1 MTSRGNSSISPP
13 VQISVQSQPRQVN
26 ALPSGTPPPQQQFYA
41 GQTQLPQGVFEYQQ
55 TPAQQQGQQLL
66 SYQAYGSAPNDIR
79 VSGGS
84 GRGAAPQ
91 QGLVQGG
98 AFYQQAGQTMR
109 PQQNPQNQP
118 PYYISTPN
126 NLRQRP
132 PQPVLMLQPQAPG
145 FPPGGNMVIPTQ
157 NMYHQRVPLFTPPNS
172 YAFGGT
178 NNCQV
183 FFAPNGQMVR
193 GPMPGP
199 GSARSAPAP
208 RERRLIEIKDP
219 TSGRNVTEELLHGPQ
234 SADSAEQMEERP
246 VIQGNQQVA
255 QEFATRVAERIQ
267 TPVAGS
273 TPMEPPQ
280 TSAPVVES
288 NGLPSPYQ
296 QPPPPPQQGQQPPNM
311 IRPMQ
316 HPSHMMPPG
325 QNPMHPPHNMMP
337 GHGQGILGQPPNSGA
352 APDMM
357 PHIRPPMSEVMNLSV
372 PPPSLPP
379 QVRQTTPA
387 QMFVS
392 QQPQQPHAPSLP
404 HGPRHPQQQQQPPQG
419 PTQVR
424 TQVPPPAMAP
434 TPPPQQAAPPPPT
447 QQQPQPLPLQ
457 QPVVPPQPAPVT
469 PAPLLPAATPDSPA
483 PVVAPPQPARPEPTV
498 AKAPAAAPAV
508 VEKKTTVEVVPP
520 PAAENIPPKP
530 AASAVV
536 EKRASPAKEVSPA
549 PAPVVAEVPP
559 PQTNATTAKAKEQT
573 PPPPSPA
580 AAVKDDPP
588 TKTEEIKDTASSGA
602 STQGKDVRKGKKKK
616 EINRKEISGSDMD
629 AFIDKPD
636 TPSPGQLESAPSGL
650 SFTSDGSLGLEN
662 GQMSDHHSVANGVR
676 NSPRELSGRS
686 TSPSPDS
693 AESSTRPA
701 QHSAPPSRSE
711 GERPGAGAQPML
723 YSKIV
728 ARSPKT
734 PVLAPA
740 WQRRSRT
747 PEDTSAASSQ
757 QQALTTGTDG
767 TDVAQEPPKVVEVV
781 VSPANASCNNG
792 FAEAEG
798 VANGQTGQT
807 NGDHVSAEEHEETPV
822 TDPSV
827 TDRCVTGASEPS
839 KDSDSN
845 DPTSEERSASPTV
858 PDAVQEN
865 GDSRKEQK
873 CAPTARG
880 GSVSGTAEVEKPVA
894 AQAESKHKLKKKKK
908 KKGRKS
914 PPIQKGKQG
923 VVVDQEGK
931 DSESVESKPPLPP
944 SAVERQASAE
954 KSPAA
959 RDVKPTFSYAAA
971 ATGEKAKE
979 ASARPV
985 AQVEA
990 PAQPV
995 EEKKPAAVAGPDTT
1009 DNKTKA
1015 APKVEAAPPAASVA
1029 TPPPVA
1035 PAEVKPA
1042 AAPVVN
1048 QNQAPK
1054 KEQSPVP
1061 AAVEPPK
1068 PSAPAPAPAPSPAP
1082 APAPAPT
1089 QAPAAVQAS
1098 KPEPAAEPE
1107 RRKEAPAPRVLEE
1120 DRPDNTRVSEEKA
1133 AEIKDTKRDI
1143 NDENQPP
1150 KDTGIKPEESK
1161 KVSSLVLEED
1171 VAKFRKDSK
1180 DKLTYDR
1187 AYLMELRGCAS
1198 SQTKPEG
1205 LPNLDIILDKPVINA
1220 NRGGMA
1226 GPMDFTP
1233 SFFQPGVGGQRH
1245 APPMGKSSSRGRQRP
1260 DVPMP
1265 KIITRLSLTTDAKPL
1280 HQSEKPWKST
1290 RGQPAS
1296 GEQAEKNKSLEAETL
1311 FIMNRLTPTNFER
1324 LAGEMRKLQVKNYE
1338 DLQELVKIF
1347 FDKVT
1352 METKFVSAYAMLC
1365 KVMSSLKV
1373 PPPPGLKETAAT
1385 FRVVM
1390 LSKCQQEFEAD
1401 KTIIFEDPE
1410 EKKKKIE
1417 QEMPDSTER
1426 AELIEKTLYQM
1437 KLKRLKF
1444 YGNIRFIGELFKL
1457 GMLTENIMHDC
1468 IFRLLKARDDD
1479 SLVSLCQLITTVGQN
1494 LDTEKAKA
1502 RMDQYFTQM
1511 SKIADE
1517 RKSRIKFTLKDAIDL
1532 RNNNWVPRKE
1542 QAGPKKIDE
1551 VHKDY
1556 EQEQARNQFLNSQP
1570 LPPRNDNQQPGSRR
1584 GSRQRQ
1590 EEKPNDEG
1598 WNTVGSKSLRIDAS
1612 KMRLS
1617 KQSVVDENSIQLGP
1631 GGGMSKFGM
1640 WSRGSFGGAQQPS
1653 QDDRPAPASNRFSAL
1668 RDDKDRRPFERSPSR
1683 GDRDGPNR
1691 GMRQGPTAGH
1701 GRGKMMARSS
1711 QEGERR
1717 DLLASARTIV
1727 GGRSQNS
1734 SRDNSWNREDSRRHL
1749 GPRGSREADNPMTR
1763 SDISLRP
1770 NEEFRTPA
1778 PPPAKKVKEMSEEE
1792 MEHKAKTILEE
1803 YLSVR
1808 DLAEAKLCVSELAGQ
1823 PRLYLVVTA
1832 SINNVLEGTNTARDL
1847 TGQFFHELIKS
1858 NNITLDMYTKGLNE
1872 VLTYAEDMVID
1883 IPMMWT
1889 YLAQMISPM
1898 VVGGSLSMAKMVGVL
1913 KPALESRCCVQL
1925 LSQCLLQMK
1934 DKLGDDAVAQM
1945 WQSSGASFSD
1955 ILPAGEVDGFLKD
1968 KKLEF
1973 INKPVSAA
1981 AAAQVPTPGQPDWL
1995 KFSEEVEAM
2004 VRNSRPSD
2012 EVIAFIEKTVGKEV
2026 QNKSFIRALTT
2037 AIASSSISRPPGP
2050 MKANEDVIKTRK
2062 GILQRYIKS
2071 NQLELQALYAIQ
2083 ALMTKLEHPSGVI
2096 SCLFDTLYDEDVI
2109 SEDSCKQWEKS
2120 ADPAEQEGKGVCLM
2134 QLTQFFTWLSENEEP
2149 EAAS

>member
-629 AFIDKPD
+629 AFID
-636 TPSPGQLESAPSGL
+636 
-650 SFTSDGSLGLEN
+650 
-662 GQMSDHHSVANGVR
+662 
-676 NSPRELSGRS
+676 
-686 TSPSPDS
+686 
-693 AESSTRPA
+693 
-701 QHSAPPSRSE
+701 
-711 GERPGAGAQPML
+711 
-723 YSKIV
+723 
-728 ARSPKT
+728 
-734 PVLAPA
+734 
-740 WQRRSRT
+740 
-747 PEDTSAASSQ
+747 
-757 QQALTTGTDG
+757 
-767 TDVAQEPPKVVEVV
+767 
-781 VSPANASCNNG
+781 
-792 FAEAEG
+792 
-798 VANGQTGQT
+798 
-807 NGDHVSAEEHEETPV
+807 
-822 TDPSV
+822 
-827 TDRCVTGASEPS
+827 
-839 KDSDSN
+839 
-845 DPTSEERSASPTV
+845 
-858 PDAVQEN
+858 
-865 GDSRKEQK
+865 
-873 CAPTARG
+873 
-880 GSVSGTAEVEKPVA
+880 
-894 AQAESKHKLKKKKK
+894 
-908 KKGRKS
+908 
-914 PPIQKGKQG
+914 
-923 VVVDQEGK
+923 GK

>member
-469 PAPLLPAATPDSPA
+469 PAP
-483 PVVAPPQPARPEPTV
+483 
-498 AKAPAAAPAV
+498 
-508 VEKKTTVEVVPP
+508 
-520 PAAENIPPKP
+520 
-530 AASAVV
+530 
-536 EKRASPAKEVSPA
+536 
-549 PAPVVAEVPP
+549 VVAEVPP

-629 AFIDKPD
+629 AFID
-636 TPSPGQLESAPSGL
+636 
-650 SFTSDGSLGLEN
+650 
-662 GQMSDHHSVANGVR
+662 
-676 NSPRELSGRS
+676 
-686 TSPSPDS
+686 
-693 AESSTRPA
+693 
-701 QHSAPPSRSE
+701 
-711 GERPGAGAQPML
+711 
-723 YSKIV
+723 
-728 ARSPKT
+728 
-734 PVLAPA
+734 
-740 WQRRSRT
+740 
-747 PEDTSAASSQ
+747 
-757 QQALTTGTDG
+757 
-767 TDVAQEPPKVVEVV
+767 
-781 VSPANASCNNG
+781 
-792 FAEAEG
+792 
-798 VANGQTGQT
+798 
-807 NGDHVSAEEHEETPV
+807 
-822 TDPSV
+822 
-827 TDRCVTGASEPS
+827 
-839 KDSDSN
+839 
-845 DPTSEERSASPTV
+845 
-858 PDAVQEN
+858 
-865 GDSRKEQK
+865 
-873 CAPTARG
+873 
-880 GSVSGTAEVEKPVA
+880 
-894 AQAESKHKLKKKKK
+894 
-908 KKGRKS
+908 
-914 PPIQKGKQG
+914 
-923 VVVDQEGK
+923 GK

-995 EEKKPAAVAGPDTT
+995 EEKKPAAVADPDTT

-1161 KVSSLVLEED
+1161 KVSSLVLEEG

-1973 INKPVSAA
+1973 INKPVFAA